1 MKNITYIHDGDTFV
15 LHQDGTPLTNPHGV
29 VIATTSE
36 ELAQKLVE
44 ELKEGKSYTSASA
57 LLAYHYTYCNL
68 EHDDDRSELDN
79 YFKEMM
85 DSDHLMTDEY
95 LMFHQSCPIPQV
107 VANALSEDI
116 DVYFPTLN
124 LYQQTAI
131 LVAAQTYQSVMLPY
145 YIITDICEPLEEGE
159 DYELLK
165 SHFMEDLEAF
175 EREQGYA
182 EEYEDYAQ
190 HLTNLSGM
198 IDAFVYYYNLF
209 ADEDEAYY
217 DEDYDPLS
225 EVTVSG
231 EGVVRDISYYENAD
245 LINLSLHMSNEELYV
260 NKITYYVGGVF
271 NPTIESN
278 SETIIV
284 PDASQLMAV
293 LGVNNK
299 EDVIDALMEHCGN
312 IFRPLD
318 FDELLN
324 FLQTNNLAYT
334 RKS

>member
-1 MKNITYIHDGDTFV
+1 MKDITYIHDGDTFV
-15 LHQDGTPLTNPHGV
+15 LHQDGAPLTNPHGV
-29 VIATTSE
+29 VITTTSE

-44 ELKEGKSYTSASA
+44 ELQAGKSYTSAAA

-68 EHDDDRSELDN
+68 EHDDSSDLVN
-79 YFKEMM
+79 HFTQMA

-165 SHFMEDLEAF
+165 AHFMEDLEAF

-231 EGVVRDISYYENAD
+231 EGVERDISYYDNID
-245 LINLSLHMSNEELYV
+245 LINLSLHMSDERLLVYCDRQYV
-260 NKITYYVGGVF
+260 EATLE
-271 NPTIESN
+271 PTVVSTL
-278 SETIIV
+278 ETIIV

-293 LGVNNK
+293 LGVKNK
-299 EDVIDALMEHCGN
+299 EEVIDALMEHCGN

>member
-15 LHQDGTPLTNPHGV
+15 LHQDGAPLTNPHGV
-29 VIATTSE
+29 VITTTSE

-68 EHDDDRSELDN
+68 EQDDTSDLVN
-79 YFKEMM
+79 YFTQMA
-85 DSDHLMTDEY
+85 DSERLMTDEY

-165 SHFMEDLEAF
+165 SHFMEDMEAF
-175 EREQGYA
+175 ERKQGYA

-190 HLTNLSGM
+190 HLTNMSGM

-217 DEDYDPLS
+217 DDDYDPLN

-231 EGVVRDISYYENAD
+231 EGVVRDISYYDNAD
-245 LINLSLHMSNEELYV
+245 LINLRLHMSDERLLVYCDRQYV
-260 NKITYYVGGVF
+260 EATLE
-271 NPTIESN
+271 PTVVSTP
-278 SETIIV
+278 ETIIV

-299 EDVIDALMEHCGN
+299 EEVIDALMEQCASVLS
-312 IFRPLD
+312 PLD
-318 FDELLN
+318 FDELLS

>member
-1 MKNITYIHDGDTFV
+1 MKNIHYALDGDQFV
-15 LHQDGTPLTNPHGV
+15 LYQDGAPLTTPHGV
-29 VIATTSE
+29 VITTTNE

-44 ELKEGKSYTSASA
+44 ELQAGKSYTSAAA

-68 EHDDDRSELDN
+68 EHDDNSDLVNHFTLMADSER
-79 YFKEMM
+79 
-85 DSDHLMTDEY
+85 LMTDEY

-107 VANALSEDI
+107 VANALSENLEAF
-116 DVYFPTLN
+116 FPTLN
-124 LYQQTAI
+124 LYQLSAI
-131 LVAAQTYQSVMLPY
+131 LVVAQTYQSVMLPY
-145 YIITDICEPLEEGE
+145 YIIGDICELVEEGE
-159 DYELLK
+159 DYESMK
-165 SHFMEDLEAF
+165 SQFMDDMEAF
-175 EREQGYA
+175 ERKQGYA

-190 HLTNLSGM
+190 HLTNMSGM
-198 IDAFVYYYNLF
+198 IDAFVYYYTLF

-217 DEDYDPLS
+217 DDDYDPLN

-299 EDVIDALMEHCGN
+299 EEVIDALMEHCGN

-318 FDELLN
+318 FNELLN

>member
-1 MKNITYIHDGDTFV
+1 MKNIHYALDGDQFV
-15 LHQDGTPLTNPHGV
+15 LYQDGAPLTNPHGV
-29 VIATTSE
+29 VITTTSE

-44 ELKEGKSYTSASA
+44 ELQAGKSYTSAAA

-68 EHDDDRSELDN
+68 EHDDSSDLVNHFTQMADSER
-79 YFKEMM
+79 
-85 DSDHLMTDEY
+85 LMADEY
-95 LMFHQSCPIPQV
+95 LMFHQSSPLPLVI
-107 VANALSEDI
+107 ANALSEDI
-116 DVYFPTLN
+116 EAYFPTLN

-131 LVAAQTYQSVMLPY
+131 LVAAQTYQSMMLPY
-145 YIITDICEPLEEGE
+145 YIIADICEPLEEGE

-165 SHFMEDLEAF
+165 SHFMEDMEAF
-175 EREQGYA
+175 ERKQGYA

-190 HLTNLSGM
+190 HLTNMSGM

-231 EGVVRDISYYENAD
+231 EGVVRDISYYDNAD
-245 LINLSLHMSNEELYV
+245 LINLRLHMYDEELYV
-260 NKITYYVGGVF
+260 NRITHYVGGVF
-271 NPTIESN
+271 NPTLESN

-284 PDASQLMAV
+284 TDASQLMAV

-299 EDVIDALMEHCGN
+299 EEVIDALMEQCASVLS
-312 IFRPLD
+312 PLD

>member
-15 LHQDGTPLTNPHGV
+15 LYQDGSPLTNPYGV

-68 EHDDDRSELDN
+68 EHNDPSDLVSYFTQMADSER
-79 YFKEMM
+79 
-85 DSDHLMTDEY
+85 LMTDEY

-116 DVYFPTLN
+116 EVYFPTLN

-131 LVAAQTYQSVMLPY
+131 LVAAKTYQSVMLPY
-145 YIITDICEPLEEGE
+145 YVVTDICEPLEEGE
-159 DYELLK
+159 DYEALK

-190 HLTNLSGM
+190 HLTNMSGM

-217 DEDYDPLS
+217 DEDYDPLN

-231 EGVVRDISYYENAD
+231 EGVERDISYYDNAD
-245 LINLSLHMSNEELYV
+245 LINLSLHMSDERLLVYCDRQYV
-260 NKITYYVGGVF
+260 EATLE
-271 NPTIESN
+271 PTVVSIP
-278 SETIIV
+278 ETIIV

-299 EDVIDALMEHCGN
+299 EEVIDALMEHCGN
-312 IFRPLD
+312 ILSPLE
-318 FDELLN
+318 FNELLN

-334 RKS
+334 RK

>member
-15 LHQDGTPLTNPHGV
+15 LHQDGAPLTNPHGV
-29 VIATTSE
+29 VITTTSE

-44 ELKEGKSYTSASA
+44 ELQSGKSYTSAAA

-68 EHDDDRSELDN
+68 EQDDTSDLISYFTQMADSER
-79 YFKEMM
+79 
-85 DSDHLMTDEY
+85 LMTDEY
-95 LMFHQSCPIPQV
+95 LMFHQSSPIPQV

-116 DVYFPTLN
+116 EVYFPTLN

-145 YIITDICEPLEEGE
+145 YVITDICEPLEEGE
-159 DYELLK
+159 DYEALK

-190 HLTNLSGM
+190 HLTNMSGM

-225 EVTVSG
+225 EVTVLG
-231 EGVVRDISYYENAD
+231 EGVVRDISYYDNVN
-245 LINLSLHMSNEELYV
+245 LINLSLHMSDERLLVYCDRQYV
-260 NKITYYVGGVF
+260 EATLE
-271 NPTIESN
+271 PTVVSTL
-278 SETIIV
+278 ETIIV

-299 EDVIDALMEHCGN
+299 EEVIDALMEHCGN

-318 FDELLN
+318 FNELLN
-324 FLQTNNLAYT
+324 FLQANNLAYT